1 MTVTRY
7 TPGQGIIYT
16 NPNVRNVGPRSL
28 GGVPWYLS
36 GGIAAANC
44 IAAYTPKGAAS
55 LAASYDNNAAPG
67 NGLADGTYDCT
78 LGVAPGWDAA
88 NGWQGTGLAYLK
100 TGIIPTD
107 ITWSAI
113 VKMTT
118 SNIVNNGM
126 PFGSRVSAIANTF
139 YVMPQG
145 VAGAFGNVRECN
157 ASPNDDSVNTGWYG
171 NHSLGFA
178 GNKSYRNGLF
188 LKNLVQSAGVAT
200 LETYIMALNNNGV
213 AAFIFP
219 AAWYVS
225 SIAFYNTTI
234 TAAQILAVHT
244 AMP

>member
-1 MTVTRY
+1 MITNY

-16 NPNVRNVGPRSL
+16 NPNVRSVASRSL
-28 GGVPWYLS
+28 GGAPWYLA
-36 GGIAAANC
+36 GGIALADLAGAWAA
-44 IAAYTPKGAAS
+44 KGAAS
-55 LAASYDNNAAPG
+55 QDASYLR
-67 NGLADGTYDCT
+67 LAGSEGYADIDPAVVG
-78 LGVAPGWDAA
+78 GVAPGWDAV

-213 AAFIFP
+213 AAFLFP

-225 SIAFYNTTI
+225 SIAFYKATI
-234 TAAQILAVHT
+234 SPAQFLSVNT